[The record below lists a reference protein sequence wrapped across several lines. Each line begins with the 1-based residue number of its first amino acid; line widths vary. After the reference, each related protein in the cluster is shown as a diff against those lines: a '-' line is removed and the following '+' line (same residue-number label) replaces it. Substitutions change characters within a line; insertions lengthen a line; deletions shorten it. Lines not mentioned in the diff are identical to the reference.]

1 MKICII
7 GIVSTFLFVLASI
20 PVANAAYTATIHLRL
35 RNNSQNEKRPFE
47 IRRGTVFV
55 IKSPDGKFCQNY
67 AAIEQEADLLI
78 PGQEKDYRL
87 MVQCV
92 SPQAAP
98 CTNEGKSAELTPLIV
113 DIHN

>member
-1 MKICII
+1 MKRSAV
-7 GIVSTFLFVLASI
+7 GITLSFLFALGWI
-20 PVANAAYTATIHLRL
+20 PVANAAYIATIHLRL
-35 RNNSQNEKRPFE
+35 RNNSQDESRPFE

-67 AAIEQEADLLI
+67 AVIKQEADLLR

-87 MVQCV
+87 TVQCI

-98 CTNEGKSAELTPLIV
+98 CTNEGRSAELTPLIV